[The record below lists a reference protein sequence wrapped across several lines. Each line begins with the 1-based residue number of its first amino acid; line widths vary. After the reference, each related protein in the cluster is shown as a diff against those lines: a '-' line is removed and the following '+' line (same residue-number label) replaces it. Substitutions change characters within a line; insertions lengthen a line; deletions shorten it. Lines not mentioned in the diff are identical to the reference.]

1 MVGGFDRGNYS
12 REETIQGRENIL
24 ENTVA
29 ALNLPETRPK
39 CLTINGEKLTFWAS
53 FPYAAFYDCAR
64 VLLFDA
70 GNGRYHDRIFWVLLG
85 FEHH

>member
-1 MVGGFDRGNYS
+1 METIP
-12 REETIQGRENIL
+12 REETIL

-29 ALNLPETRPK
+29 VLNLPETRRN

-70 GNGRYHDRIFWVLLG
+70 GNGQCHDRIFWVLLG
-85 FEHH
+85 FVHL